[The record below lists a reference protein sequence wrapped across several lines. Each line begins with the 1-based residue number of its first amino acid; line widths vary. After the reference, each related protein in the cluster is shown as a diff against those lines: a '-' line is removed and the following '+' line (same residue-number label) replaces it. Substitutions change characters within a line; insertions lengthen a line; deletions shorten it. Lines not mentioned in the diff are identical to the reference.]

1 MTNFTLVPPANYVA
15 ELLRLAP
22 TFAASTEFVSLD
34 AHDRTCAGLVF
45 SAFARFM
52 EGSGGNQRAMQECRK
67 AIEHFASS
75 NDSEVHNLLA
85 TEVFEGFRKPQTTK
99 TQLLP
104 KSRELYDRWI
114 GN

>member
-1 MTNFTLVPPANYVA
+1 MTNFILVPPTNYVA

-34 AHDRTCAGLVF
+34 AHEGTYAGLVF

-52 EGSGGNQRAMQECRK
+52 EGCGGNQPAMQECRN

-75 NDSEVHNLLA
+75 NDSEAHNLLI
-85 TEVFEGFRKPQTTK
+85 TEVFEAFDEPETTK